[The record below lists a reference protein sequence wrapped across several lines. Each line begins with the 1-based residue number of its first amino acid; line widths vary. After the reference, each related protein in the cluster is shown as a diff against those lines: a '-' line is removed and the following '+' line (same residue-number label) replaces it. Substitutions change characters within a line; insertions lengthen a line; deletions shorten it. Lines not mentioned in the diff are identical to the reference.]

1 MKNQIE
7 IIDWAGNELFK
18 GHYKSSKVDAVL
30 KANKCPFCRDF
41 KPFFGAVDNPAECNA
56 CDNTGYEGDFD
67 VYWLDKDETRNVY
80 EHINY

>member
-1 MKNQIE
+1 MKNHIE

-18 GHYKSSKVDAVL
+18 GHYKSLKVDAVL
-30 KANKCPFCRDF
+30 KANKCQECKDCPSI
-41 KPFFGAVDNPAECNA
+41 GAIDNPDECDA